1 MLMNA
6 VIFTGG
12 KQYFV
17 EEGQTIKVEK
27 LEAEVGAEVV
37 FDKILLTAKGDGQDV
52 QIGTPFLEG
61 KTVTATVK
69 DQAREKKIRVV
80 KYKRKTRYKRVIGH
94 RQHMTTVTIG
104 SIA

>member
-1 MLMNA
+1 MNA
-6 VIFTGG
+6 VLFTGG

-27 LEAEVGAEVV
+27 LESEVGSEVV

-61 KTVTATVK
+61 KTVSAIVK
-69 DQAREKKIRVV
+69 AQGREKKIRVI
-80 KYKRKTRYKRVIGH
+80 KYKPKIRYKRTIGH
-94 RQHMTTVTIG
+94 RQNMTTVTIG
-104 SIA
+104 KIA